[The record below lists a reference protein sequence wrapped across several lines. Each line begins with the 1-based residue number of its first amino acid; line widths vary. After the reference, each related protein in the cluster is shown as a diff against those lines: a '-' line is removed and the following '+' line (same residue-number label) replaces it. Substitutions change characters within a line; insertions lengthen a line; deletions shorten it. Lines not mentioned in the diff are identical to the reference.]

1 MNISLKLKSQ
11 RESKNIT
18 LEQVSKQL
26 GWPISKLS
34 KIENGNQNIS
44 IDDLNLLCDAIGT
57 TVNNIIGEAKLYSD
71 DNTRKN
77 IVSLLE
83 KIINSY
89 NSVNKENFA
98 GNETI
103 RLISK
108 DIPNSIAKSIDLN
121 SEKFKI
127 KGSGGNGQPA
137 EIPWISIF
145 NRSITDTATK
155 GLYLVFLIK
164 ADFSGLYLS
173 LNQGFTYFKEKYGTK
188 DGKIKIRKAASKI
201 RKNLNTLPLNSMF
214 DINLQCINP
223 LGKGYE
229 SGNIAAKYYSME
241 NMPSESELIDDIREY
256 ILCYEELK
264 SMIGLRTVD
273 QFYEYLLI
281 KDDGYEISEE
291 DGKESLNESLGKYIV
306 NKKEKASFKGLKKE
320 KKVTVL
326 DNEGKEV
333 YLRDSKIASNAI
345 EIADYKCEIDENHK
359 SFTRKTNMKN
369 YTESHHLIPMSFQDD
384 FKYSLDIEEN
394 IVSVCSTCHNCLHY
408 GIDEER
414 IELLQMLY
422 EQRKEH
428 LNKVGL
434 SISFEELKRY
444 YKISEFL

>member
-1 MNISLKLKSQ
+1 MKIGSKLKTQ

-18 LEQVSKQL
+18 LEQVSQQL

-34 KIENGNQNIS
+34 KIENGNQNIT
-44 IDDLNLLCDAIGT
+44 IEDLSSLCSVIET
-57 TVNNIIGEAKLYSD
+57 TVNNIIGENKLSSD
-71 DNTRKN
+71 NDDRKN
-77 IVSLLE
+77 IVKLLE
-83 KIINSY
+83 QVIDNY
-89 NSVNKENFA
+89 GSVDKENFA
-98 GNETI
+98 GNEI
-103 RLISK
+103 IKVIAK
-108 DIPNSIAKSIDLN
+108 DIPNSITNSLDLN
-121 SEKFKI
+121 LEKFKI

-164 ADFSGLYLS
+164 ADFSGVYLS

-188 DGKIKIRKAASKI
+188 DGKIKIRKAASRI
-201 RKNLNTLPLNSMF
+201 RNNLNTLPLNSLL

-229 SGNIAAKYYSME
+229 AGNIAAKYYSID
-241 NMPSESELIDDIREY
+241 NMPSELELIDDIKEY
-256 ILCYEELK
+256 LLCYEELK
-264 SMIGLRTVD
+264 AMIGLRAVE
-273 QFYEYLLI
+273 QFYDYLLV

-291 DGKESLNESLGKYIV
+291 EGKESLNESLGKYTAK
-306 NKKEKASFKGLKKE
+306 KKEKASFKGLKKE

-369 YTESHHLIPMSFQDD
+369 YTESHHLIPMSFQND

-414 IELLQMLY
+414 IMLLQMLY
-422 EQRKEH
+422 EERKEH
-428 LNKVGL
+428 LDKVGL
-434 SISFEELKRY
+434 GISFEELKKY
-444 YKISEFL
+444 YKIGESL